1 MTNIWKGALRP
12 LLRPVAFGT
21 LLRSGVVSLE
31 EAVAQANG
39 KRGVPSLVSE
49 GFTGLGVPVI
59 AVAGLTKTYP
69 GSEEPAVESLSFA
82 VNEGEVLAIL
92 GPSGCGKTTTLR
104 LLAGFEVPDS
114 GEVRLRDQVVAS
126 TDDWVRPEKRGLGMV
141 FQHVALFPHLTAT
154 QNVLYGLTRMG
165 GEEKRRRA
173 EEMLDLVG
181 MDGFGK
187 RYPHQLSGGQQQ
199 RVALARALAPGPLV
213 LLMDEPFGSL
223 DADMRAQMRREVK
236 ALLSQ
241 LGTTAILVTHDQEE
255 AFLMADRIL
264 ILNRGSLLQLNTPD
278 NIYHRPASRFEAR
291 FVGLAEFV
299 PAELED
305 RRVVTEL
312 GSFPY
317 EGSAPAEAVDLLVRP
332 DDIEIEPDGSGDGV
346 IVGREF
352 KGADNLYSIRLP
364 SGRLVRAVQPSEPV
378 YHVGER
384 VKVHARLA
392 HVILFA
398 REPAEQ
404 AQDEP
409 LA

>member
-1 MTNIWKGALRP
+1 MTSIWKGALRP

-49 GFTGLGVPVI
+49 GLTGLGVPVI

-69 GSEEPAVESLSFA
+69 GSEEPAVKSLSFA

-114 GEVRLRDQVVAS
+114 GEVRLRDRVVAS
-126 TDDWVRPEKRGLGMV
+126 TDDWVPPEKRGLGMV

-154 QNVLYGLTRMG
+154 QNVLYGLTKMG
-165 GEEKRRRA
+165 GAEKRRRA

-181 MDGFGK
+181 MAGFGK

-223 DADMRAQMRREVK
+223 DADMRAQMRRDVK
-236 ALLSQ
+236 ALFSR

-312 GSFPY
+312 GEFPY

-392 HVILFA
+392 HVILLA
-398 REPAEQ
+398 REPAEEVRG
-404 AQDEP
+404 EP
-409 LA
+409 LV